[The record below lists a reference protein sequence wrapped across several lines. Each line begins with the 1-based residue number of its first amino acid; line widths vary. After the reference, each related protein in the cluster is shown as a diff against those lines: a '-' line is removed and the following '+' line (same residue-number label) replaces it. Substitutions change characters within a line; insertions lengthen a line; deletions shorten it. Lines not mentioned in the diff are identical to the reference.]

1 LIYAQKFFSLKKKC
15 KFACNQFKFKK
26 MVFYIIG
33 AIILVG
39 VIAYVAVNHIPK
51 KLHWILSIVLLA
63 TAGYLLFLINN
74 SIMEPLRFN
83 KEKKVRYTEI
93 IQKLKVIR
101 DAEVAHKTVTGEYT
115 KNGEGL
121 IQFIDTAQFA
131 VTQTRNEVVS
141 EKRGLITVDVEK
153 RVIDTIGFEPV
164 KALFAGKD
172 YQNMLK
178 IEGKENIKFIFAVD
192 RIQKFGNL
200 TEAVFEVK
208 VDKKT
213 VLEGLTDYLIRQELE
228 AATGDEVRG
237 AFISVGS
244 LNEIS
249 ENGNWPP
256 YYDKADKQAK
266 KQ

>member
-1 LIYAQKFFSLKKKC
+1 MI
-15 KFACNQFKFKK
+15 
-26 MVFYIIG
+26 FYIIG

-39 VIAYVAVNHIPK
+39 LIAYVAVNHIPK

-83 KEKKVRYTEI
+83 KEKQVRYTEVI
-93 IQKLKVIR
+93 KKLKVIR
-101 DAEVAHKTVTGEYT
+101 DAEVAHKTVTGNYT
-115 KNGEGL
+115 KNGEDL
-121 IQFIDTAQFA
+121 IKFIDTAEFA
-131 VTQTRNEVVS
+131 VTQTRNVDVS
-141 EKRGLITVDVEK
+141 EKRGFITVDVEK
-153 RVIDTIGFEPV
+153 RVIDTIGYEPV
-164 KALFAGKD
+164 RALFAGKD
-172 YQNMLK
+172 YKNMLT
-178 IEGKENIKFIFAVD
+178 IPGKEDIKFIFAIDV
-192 RIQKFGNL
+192 IKKFGNL
-200 TEAVFEVK
+200 TESVFEVK
-208 VDKKT
+208 VDKKP
-213 VLEGLTDYLIRQELE
+213 VLKGMTDYLIRQEIE

-256 YYDKADKQAK
+256 HYDNADKNLN

>member
-1 LIYAQKFFSLKKKC
+1 
-15 KFACNQFKFKK
+15 
-26 MVFYIIG
+26 MVFFIIG

-51 KLHWILSIVLLA
+51 KLHWILSIALLGA
-63 TAGYLLFLINN
+63 AGYLLFLING

-83 KEKKVRYTEI
+83 KEKQVRYAQVI
-93 IQKLKVIR
+93 KNLKVIR
-101 DAEVAHKTVTGEYT
+101 DAQVAHKTVTGDYT
-115 KNGEGL
+115 KSGEDL
-121 IQFIDTAQFA
+121 IKFIDTAEFA
-131 VTQTRNEVVS
+131 ITQTRNIVVS

-153 RVIDTIGFEPV
+153 RVIDTIGHEPV
-164 KALFAGKD
+164 RASFAGKN
-172 YQNMLK
+172 YKNMLK
-178 IEGKENIKFIFAVD
+178 VAGMDKLVFVFAVD
-192 RIQKFGNL
+192 EIQKFGKL
-200 TEAVFEVK
+200 TESVFEVK
-208 VDKKT
+208 VDKKI
-213 VLEGLTDYLIRQELE
+213 VLEGMEDYLIRQELE

-256 YYDKADKQAK
+256 DYDKADKNLN